1 MRFIEAVNNIPRK
14 GYIRTL
20 FYITDNDDCGRFRDV
35 KSGEL
40 CELKISVS
48 SPVLRS
54 ISNYKLKF
62 VKLQEIYQFDCLYDL
77 IEYLDENDYDYSI
90 RRSCDG
96 MPLETRSFEEGIR
109 IQQEMDID
117 KNIISSCDVSIKPV
131 NNMNKTIRI
140 ENIDDFID
148 EESIDVRAIVDDDI
162 RAMSSNISA
171 LSRYDEIINY
181 TDYVDD
187 FFYDEDEDESY
198 LDRYRD
204 TSNVSNRYRS
214 LERYI

>member
-117 KNIISSCDVSIKPV
+117 KNIISSCDVEKPV

>member
-117 KNIISSCDVSIKPV
+117 NNIISSCDVVKPV

>member
-117 KNIISSCDVSIKPV
+117 KNIISSCDVVKPV

>member
-117 KNIISSCDVSIKPV
+117 NNIISSCDVVKPV

-140 ENIDDFID
+140 ENIDNFID